1 MAISDVRTY
10 LKNRI
15 TDENSSFYE
24 HTDGFNAENVPTNI
38 KTRSFFIEYQ
48 NPSNLSTEGDLIHDQ
63 VTATVRLFFKGY
75 RTVQQSIDSA
85 MDTCHNIKLRA
96 SKISNYTATIKRC
109 TCNSVTI
116 EPGESN
122 DNNMIVTMEFDI
134 EMFFNTI

>member
-48 NPSNLSTEGDLIHDQ
+48 QPSNLSTEGDLIHDQ

-116 EPGESN
+116 EPVESN

>member
-48 NPSNLSTEGDLIHDQ
+48 QPSNLSTEGDVVHDQ
-63 VTATVRLFFKGY
+63 VAATVKLFFKGY
-75 RTVQQSIDSA
+75 RSVKESLDNA

-96 SKISNYTATIKRC
+96 SKISNYTASIKRC

-116 EPGESN
+116 EPVDSN

-134 EMFFNTI
+134 EMFFNVI